1 MSTPP
6 SPDRAALVRDLYDA
20 FNARDL
26 DAVVAAMAPDVD
38 WPNGWE
44 GGRLHGTDAVQ
55 DYWRRQWVELR
66 PVTTPTSVA
75 ERADGSVEARVRLV
89 VRDPAGM
96 VLARS
101 EVVHLYEFDD
111 DLVRRMTIEEPGRPR
126 T

>member
-44 GGRLHGTDAVQ
+44 GGRLHGTDAVR

-75 ERADGSVEARVRLV
+75 ARADGSVEARVRLV

-101 EVVHLYEFDD
+101 EVVHVYEFDD

>member
-1 MSTPP
+1 MAT
-6 SPDRAALVRDLYDA
+6 DRVALVRALYDA

-26 DAVVAAMAPDVD
+26 DAVIAAMAPDVD

-44 GGRLHGTDAVQ
+44 GGRLHGTDAVR

-66 PVTTPTSVA
+66 PITTPTTVE
-75 ERADGSVEARVRLV
+75 ERADGSVAAQVRLV
-89 VRDPAGM
+89 VRDPGGA

-101 EVVHLYEFDD
+101 DVVHVYELDD
-111 DLVRRMTIEEPGRPR
+111 ADLVLRMTTEEPGRPR